1 MGSANKRRKQ
11 REGWEHKWNESKCS
25 TKLERGSLSSKFY
38 CKSIISPQPKPQFQ
52 YNRITPQFLSPLTN
66 FHYPSTKQTQSIRP
80 YVVWAFKNTS
90 WRAYP
95 TLWLISYHIA
105 VIMTTVYK
113 GLTTVKTSVIW
124 RIKTSVVTPQ
134 YLNSAGFLVNYKT
147 GTIDYHR
154 MSANQYYQTRKQC
167 IN

>member
-1 MGSANKRRKQ
+1 MKRLQ
-11 REGWEHKWNESKCS
+11 QVIPASIVSYFLLCPSLFYTELSK
-25 TKLERGSLSSKFY
+25 SKV
-38 CKSIISPQPKPQFQ
+38 
-52 YNRITPQFLSPLTN
+52 PLTN

-80 YVVWAFKNTS
+80 YLVWAFKNTS

-105 VIMTTVYK
+105 AIMTTVYK
-113 GLTTVKTSVIW
+113 GLTTVKTFVIW